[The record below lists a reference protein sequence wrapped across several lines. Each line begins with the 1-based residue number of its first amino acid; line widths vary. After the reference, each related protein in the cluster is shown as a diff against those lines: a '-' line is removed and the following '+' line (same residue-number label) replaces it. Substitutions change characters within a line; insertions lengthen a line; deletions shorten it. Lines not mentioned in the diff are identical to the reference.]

1 MKALFIHPAST
12 LDQLGGS
19 SNRMNQCLEFLRHNC
34 DKVDVLSIGPHEQAD
49 IKCEFS
55 LKSSGN
61 RNVPVPS
68 GYDLYF
74 VNYLFVLEKLVFEP
88 TVKIFLDLHD
98 DLINRDERLNANW
111 FTRTEKEALQS
122 FTANTTVLH
131 ISIAEQH
138 EYVRKFPNLK
148 HFFFPYFPTKIGSE
162 YLNRRAARFDFG
174 FIGSQNSVNAKSLK
188 NAVEFM
194 ERASCDFNILVAGAI
209 AKGISKAPHYVNTV
223 PSIELHEFYSSIKW
237 LLVMHPDQSGTCT
250 KLIESLSFGVPVI
263 APISLLRNI
272 PLNIDPMPMNKNF
285 GRKSH

>member
-1 MKALFIHPAST
+1 M
-12 LDQLGGS
+12 
-19 SNRMNQCLEFLRHNC
+19 
-34 DKVDVLSIGPHEQAD
+34 
-49 IKCEFS
+49 
-55 LKSSGN
+55 
-61 RNVPVPS
+61 
-68 GYDLYF
+68 
-74 VNYLFVLEKLVFEP
+74 
-88 TVKIFLDLHD
+88 
-98 DLINRDERLNANW
+98 
-111 FTRTEKEALQS
+111 
-122 FTANTTVLH
+122 
-131 ISIAEQH
+131 
-138 EYVRKFPNLK
+138 RKFPNLK

-285 GRKSH
+285 WSKITLASLDQRYSFEQQSSSFIEYQSAYKLKKLQLIKLLNE